1 MRRTLATL
9 LACLAIPAGSAVA
22 LDEVS
27 SRSSLPPA
35 AAPYVEATLAEAR
48 GEYRRAMDLYR
59 KALAADPESA
69 EVRVAFASLLV
80 SLGLTDRAMEVL
92 GPVPEDR
99 LDWYGRR
106 ALGLALAQVSA
117 SNPLEL
123 PRAER
128 VLREALAERPT
139 DPNLVLS
146 YAQVLE
152 REGKL
157 EEAERQIRR
166 LRVGRAGNP
175 QLLIFHAELLRRLG
189 RDEEALE
196 LYRSCA
202 AGGPSATVCR
212 RELVD
217 LLVAAGRPT
226 EAADRIVSWL
236 APDDLDLMLEAANLY
251 LDGGRA
257 QKALG
262 LIRRALG
269 VDPGSPRALRMEAM
283 ALASMGRFDEAAARL
298 QALLRKNRRDSM
310 VALSLAWVQARAGRF
325 DEARSTL
332 GEVWKEL
339 RRRPESPEAV
349 RCALTAARV
358 ELLADRPRAARRWV
372 EEIPSPG
379 RGGRELVRILAET
392 YRRSEDWE
400 GGVGAML
407 RLQPSLEGRARDDAR
422 AFEAEFRLRRGDPR
436 AISLLEPLLESSDVE
451 GARLAVNV
459 LQAVGRWD
467 DVVRATEGALQRFP
481 DDPFFLFA
489 RGAALER
496 MGRIDEAVTVF
507 RHLLEVDPDNADAAN
522 YLGYMWADAGTNLE
536 EALRL
541 IGHAVELRPDSG
553 AFLDSLGWVYF
564 RLGRLEEA
572 EHWLRRA
579 LRAGETGGTVLAHLG
594 EVLAARGKPEEAR
607 RYLER
612 ALDVGCENAEHVQEL
627 LDGLKDAP

>member
-1 MRRTLATL
+1 VVPSCYTERSMRRTLATL

-283 ALASMGRFDEAAARL
+283 ALAARKAGLEYIANTEHSSRLTVAKGLDEKRL
-298 QALLRKNRRDSM
+298 HEQLALIERLNGQLKDI
-310 VALSLAWVQARAGRF
+310 
-325 DEARSTL
+325 T
-332 GEVWKEL
+332 
-339 RRRPESPEAV
+339 
-349 RCALTAARV
+349 
-358 ELLADRPRAARRWV
+358 
-372 EEIPSPG
+372 
-379 RGGRELVRILAET
+379 ILK
-392 YRRSEDWE
+392 
-400 GGVGAML
+400 G
-407 RLQPSLEGRARDDAR
+407 
-422 AFEAEFRLRRGDPR
+422 
-436 AISLLEPLLESSDVE
+436 I
-451 GARLAVNV
+451 
-459 LQAVGRWD
+459 
-467 DVVRATEGALQRFP
+467 
-481 DDPFFLFA
+481 
-489 RGAALER
+489 
-496 MGRIDEAVTVF
+496 
-507 RHLLEVDPDNADAAN
+507 EVDI
-522 YLGYMWADAGTNLE
+522 LE
-536 EALRL
+536 
-541 IGHAVELRPDSG
+541 D
-553 AFLDSLGWVYF
+553 
-564 RLGRLEEA
+564 GRLD
-572 EHWLRRA
+572 
-579 LRAGETGGTVLAHLG
+579 
-594 EVLAARGKPEEAR
+594 
-607 RYLER
+607 
-612 ALDVGCENAEHVQEL
+612 LDDGILSQLMKIKL
-627 LDGLKDAP
+627 LLMT